1 MSGGTH
7 VRAAGIAS
15 LFVLAAAIL
24 VVCGSGD
31 AGPAAQAQ
39 SAGPAFPADSLA
51 AELLATVRGSDPVAC
66 ELAVRAVDGR
76 HGWSSTA
83 DELAGVGAPLTPI
96 QRATIQWAVDGGDDD
111 ERPGA
116 SAAAVAPLAT
126 ALADPDPCVRRMAAL
141 KLGRIRDPRGM
152 DALRGALSS
161 ADADQRAVGAL
172 GLGYS
177 GDSASI
183 DALGGVLDDASPEV
197 RAAATWALGEI
208 EDARAIPL
216 LIPVLGED
224 EDPAV
229 RQVAA
234 WALGEIE

>member
-1 MSGGTH
+1 VRGGVH

-24 VVCGSGD
+24 VVCRSGD
-31 AGPAAQAQ
+31 AGPSAQAQ
-39 SAGPAFPADSLA
+39 SAGPAIPADSLA
-51 AELLATVRGSDPVAC
+51 TQLLATVRGADPVVC

-83 DELAGVGAPLTPI
+83 DELAGVGAPLSRL
-96 QRATIQWAVDGGDDD
+96 QRATIQWAVAGEDDASS
-111 ERPGA
+111 GA
-116 SAAAVAPLAT
+116 SAAAVAPLAR
-126 ALADPDPCVRRMAAL
+126 ALAEPDACVRRMAAL
-141 KLGRIRDPRGM
+141 KLGRMRDPRGI
-152 DALRGALSS
+152 DALRGALAS
-161 ADADQRAVGAL
+161 ADADQRAIGAL
-172 GLGYS
+172 GLGYAE
-177 GDSASI
+177 DPSAI
-183 DALGGVLDDASPEV
+183 EALGGALDDASPEV

-216 LIPVLGED
+216 LIPVLGGD

>member
-1 MSGGTH
+1 MKRGTPL
-7 VRAAGIAS
+7 RAAGIAS

-39 SAGPAFPADSLA
+39 SADPAIPADSLA
-51 AELLATVRGSDPVAC
+51 VALLATVRGSDSVVC
-66 ELAVRAVDGR
+66 ELAVRAIDGR

-83 DELAGVGAPLTPI
+83 DELAGVGAPLTAL
-96 QRATIQWAVDGGDDD
+96 QRATVQWAVGDEDG
-111 ERPGA
+111 EPSGA
-116 SAAAVAPLAT
+116 APTSVAPLAT
-126 ALADPDPCVRRMAAL
+126 ALADADPCVRRIAAL
-141 KLGRIRDPRGM
+141 KLGRMRDPRGI
-152 DALRGALSS
+152 DALRAALASS
-161 ADADQRAVGAL
+161 NADQRAIGAL
-172 GLGYS
+172 GLGYAE
-177 GDSASI
+177 DPAAI
-183 DALGGVLDDASPEV
+183 DALGGALDDASPDV

-229 RQVAA
+229 RRVAA

>member
-1 MSGGTH
+1 MTGGAH
-7 VRAAGIAS
+7 ARAAGIAS

-31 AGPAAQAQ
+31 AGPSARAQAADQ
-39 SAGPAFPADSLA
+39 AIPADSLA
-51 AELLATVRGSDPVAC
+51 GALLATVRGSDPVVC

-83 DELAGVGAPLTPI
+83 DELAGVGAPLTPL
-96 QRATIQWAVDGGDDD
+96 QRATIQWAVSGGDD
-111 ERPGA
+111 ERSVT
-116 SAAAVAPLAT
+116 SAAAVAPLAA

-141 KLGRIRDPRGM
+141 KLGRMRDPRGF
-152 DALRGALSS
+152 DALRAALAS
-161 ADADQRAVGAL
+161 ADAGQRAIGAL

-177 GDSASI
+177 EDPAAI

-216 LIPVLGED
+216 LIPVLGQD

>member
-1 MSGGTH
+1 MSRSIQ

-24 VVCGSGD
+24 VVCRSGD

-39 SAGPAFPADSLA
+39 AAAPAIPADSLA
-51 AELLATVRGSDPVAC
+51 VALLATVRGSDPIVC

-76 HGWSSTA
+76 HGWSSTP
-83 DELAGVGAPLTPI
+83 DELAGVGAPLTAL
-96 QRATIQWAVDGGDDD
+96 QRATIHWAVDGGDD
-111 ERPGA
+111 EPAGA
-116 SAAAVAPLAT
+116 SATAVAPLTT

-141 KLGRIRDPRGM
+141 KLGRMKDPRGM
-152 DALRGALSS
+152 VALRGALAS
-161 ADADQRAVGAL
+161 ADPDQRAIGAL

-177 GDSASI
+177 EDPASI
-183 DALGGVLDDASPEV
+183 DALGGALDDASPEV

-229 RQVAA
+229 RRVAA

>member
-1 MSGGTH
+1 MKRGTP

-39 SAGPAFPADSLA
+39 SAGPAIPADSLA
-51 AELLATVRGSDPVAC
+51 AQLLATVRGSDPVVC

-76 HGWSSTA
+76 HGWSSTV
-83 DELAGVGAPLTPI
+83 DELAGVGAPLTPL
-96 QRATIQWAVDGGDDD
+96 QRATIRWAVAGDP
-111 ERPGA
+111 ERAEPGA
-116 SAAAVAPLAT
+116 VEPLSA
-126 ALADPDPCVRRMAAL
+126 ALADPDPCVQRMAAL
-141 KLGRIRDPRGM
+141 KLGRMRDPRGM
-152 DALRGALSS
+152 DALRRALASGE
-161 ADADQRAVGAL
+161 ADQRAVGAL

-177 GDSASI
+177 EDPAAI
-183 DALGGVLDDASPEV
+183 DALGGALDDASPEV
-197 RAAATWALGEI
+197 RGAATWALGEI

-224 EDPAV
+224 DDPAV
-229 RQVAA
+229 RQIAA

>member
-1 MSGGTH
+1 VTRGTH

-24 VVCGSGD
+24 VVCRSGD

-39 SAGPAFPADSLA
+39 SAGPAIPADSLA
-51 AELLATVRGSDPVAC
+51 AELLTTVRGADPVVC

-83 DELAGVGAPLTPI
+83 DELAGVGARLTSL
-96 QRATIQWAVDGGDDD
+96 QRATIRWAVAGGDD
-111 ERPGA
+111 ERAEP
-116 SAAAVAPLAT
+116 AAVAPLAT
-126 ALADPDPCVRRMAAL
+126 ALADADPCVRRMAAL
-141 KLGRIRDPRGM
+141 KLGRMRDPRGLE
-152 DALRGALSS
+152 ALRGALASG
-161 ADADQRAVGAL
+161 DADQRAIGAL

-177 GDSASI
+177 EDPAAI
-183 DALGGVLDDASPEV
+183 EALGGVLDDASPEV
-197 RAAATWALGEI
+197 RAAAAWALGEI

-216 LIPVLGED
+216 LIPVLGGD

>member
-1 MSGGTH
+1 MSG
-7 VRAAGIAS
+7 VRAAAIAS

-24 VVCGSGD
+24 VVCRAGD

-39 SAGPAFPADSLA
+39 SPTPVLPADTLA
-51 AELLATVRGSDPVAC
+51 TLLLATVRGADPVVC

-83 DELAGVGAPLTPI
+83 DELAGVGAPLSPT
-96 QRATIQWAVDGGDDD
+96 QKATIHWAVEGDPDRAD
-111 ERPGA
+111 PSAVEPL
-116 SAAAVAPLAT
+116 AAALAES
-126 ALADPDPCVRRMAAL
+126 DPCVRRMAAL
-141 KLGRIRDPRGM
+141 KLGRMRDPRGTA
-152 DALRGALSS
+152 ALRSALAS
-161 ADADQRAVGAL
+161 ADAEQRAVGAL
-172 GLGYS
+172 GLGY
-177 GDSASI
+177 GEDPAAI
-183 DALGGVLDDASPEV
+183 DALGAVLDDPSSEV

>member
-1 MSGGTH
+1 MH
-7 VRAAGIAS
+7 ARAAGIAS

-24 VVCGSGD
+24 VVCRSGD

-39 SAGPAFPADSLA
+39 AAAALVPADSLA
-51 AELLATVRGSDPVAC
+51 AQLLATVRGSDPVVC

-83 DELAGVGAPLTPI
+83 DELAGVGATLSPL
-96 QRATIQWAVDGGDDD
+96 QRATIRWAVNGGDD
-111 ERPGA
+111 ERVGA
-116 SAAAVAPLAT
+116 SAAAVEPLAT
-126 ALADPDPCVRRMAAL
+126 ALADPDLCVRRMAAL
-141 KLGRIRDPRGM
+141 KLGRMRDPRGM
-152 DALRGALSS
+152 DALRRALGA
-161 ADADQRAVGAL
+161 ADPGQRAIGAL

-177 GDSASI
+177 EDPAAI

-216 LIPVLGED
+216 LIPVLGGD

>member
-1 MSGGTH
+1 MSRSIH

-24 VVCGSGD
+24 VVCRSGD

-39 SAGPAFPADSLA
+39 AAAPAIPADSLA
-51 AELLATVRGSDPVAC
+51 VALLATVRGSDPIVC

-76 HGWSSTA
+76 HGWSSTV
-83 DELAGVGAPLTPI
+83 DELAGVGAPLTAL
-96 QRATIQWAVDGGDDD
+96 QRATIQWAVDGGDD
-111 ERPGA
+111 ERTGA
-116 SAAAVAPLAT
+116 SATAVAPLAT
-126 ALADPDPCVRRMAAL
+126 ALADPDLCVRRMASL
-141 KLGRIRDPRGM
+141 KLGRMRDPRGM
-152 DALRGALSS
+152 DALRGALASE
-161 ADADQRAVGAL
+161 DPGQRAIGAL

-177 GDSASI
+177 EDPASI
-183 DALGGVLDDASPEV
+183 DPLGGALDDPSPEV

-229 RQVAA
+229 RRIAA